1 MLLYKDGHERTQT
14 DRDRRQHSLAD
25 ERAHIEEEEIEKVVN
40 DPQAE
45 LLVHRRGRPIEGRFL
60 YRGSPRPGRML
71 EVECQ
76 LRADNGMYRV
86 IKIRE
91 V

>member
-1 MLLYKDGHERTQT
+1 MATKGH
-14 DRDRRQHSLAD
+14 RRIEIDDSIRLQMSV
-25 ERAHIEEEEIEKVVN
+25 RIIEEEEIEKVVN

>member
-1 MLLYKDGHERTQT
+1 MATKGQ
-14 DRDRRQHSLAD
+14 RRIEIDDSIRLQMSV
-25 ERAHIEEEEIEKVVN
+25 RIIEEEEIEKVVN

-76 LRADNGMYRV
+76 LRADTGMYRV